1 MTSQKIFDSKFS
13 KTCFD
18 LTENM
23 IIKAR
28 ISMLKWGHRS
38 SLIFINM
45 NAYTYIR
52 GFHTSATGTP
62 LLMRFLPLEE
72 TMLKENRVIQ
82 GPPTQI
88 DAFRTNIF
96 S

>member
-45 NAYTYIR
+45 IAYTYIR

-62 LLMRFLPLEE
+62 LLMWFFAPGRNYVKGKPLY
-72 TMLKENRVIQ
+72 M
-82 GPPTQI
+82 
-88 DAFRTNIF
+88 
-96 S
+96 